1 MAVTVRR
8 HAPREGVPSQAGRL
22 INGGEPPTSPGAP
35 NAAATGPGAHSSAV
49 PLRIP
54 ITVSIGVA
62 VFPDH
67 GGTGSAVIEA
77 ADEALYAAKAAGRD
91 TYRLATAPAPVLP
104 GGAST

>member
-1 MAVTVRR
+1 
-8 HAPREGVPSQAGRL
+8 
-22 INGGEPPTSPGAP
+22 
-35 NAAATGPGAHSSAV
+35 HSSAV

-104 GGAST
+104 GGASTALTESGPAGPHAPRQNRGR